1 MLIINMNSICSQ
13 LAAPNQLK
21 HSIKTRPVYRMTI
34 ITLSNG
40 TSLKK
45 SQYCRFYN
53 LDSLFNDIE
62 EQFDFIF
69 FRENVST

>member
-1 MLIINMNSICSQ
+1 
-13 LAAPNQLK
+13 
-21 HSIKTRPVYRMTI
+21 MTI
-34 ITLSNG
+34 ITLSDG

-45 SQYCRFYN
+45 SQYCRFYD

>member
-1 MLIINMNSICSQ
+1 
-13 LAAPNQLK
+13 
-21 HSIKTRPVYRMTI
+21 MTI
-34 ITLSNG
+34 ITLSDG

-45 SQYCRFYN
+45 SQYSRFYD